1 MHRGTELGGRMLGVR
16 PECPAG
22 GAGGARGAGA
32 EGSPVASSA
41 PAPHVTHSVQ
51 GGSPG
56 QEYWSGLPLLSAGDL
71 PNPGIELRSPV
82 LQADSFPSEL
92 PGKS

>member
-1 MHRGTELGGRMLGVR
+1 MR
-16 PECPAG
+16 PECPDLQTSSQRAELELQG
-22 GAGGARGAGA
+22 GAGA
-32 EGSPVASSA
+32 EGSPTASSV
-41 PAPHVTHSVQ
+41 PTPHVTHSVQ

-71 PNPGIELRSPV
+71 PNPGVELRSPV